1 MDVDFSKEDWEYVL
15 EDEEY
20 REDSHLDDLDDNDE
34 DFLTKTPR
42 VVSKHMSDTD
52 FVLGSPLIADNVDAF
67 VEHVQSRYVKPIFIK
82 SHWSHLKDWT
92 IAAGAPVD
100 KLSGS
105 STFHSNLVGVL
116 QGKVN
121 SSLFSKFLEQIDKVS
136 RDTFVIPKKF
146 FLRWI
151 GKDVAY
157 KDRSDC
163 LPETRK
169 YGALFMEAHFG
180 TILLN
185 LTKAELHRLAENNSD
200 FDIKETANFTGVIF
214 KTVNFG
220 DLLIGGGFVISM
232 STGQVYDR
240 TMWLMVKDLL
250 GGRLQ
255 VLLHCQYKTYP
266 SYRPDHYQTVLDIL
280 KEGDELI
287 REYGVEA
294 YSVIKL
300 VEGIA
305 SDKINK
311 ILMERRRRGD
321 LYFKSFSKHIR
332 DSIDELNRKIKGAKI
347 FYHKIQSVKNIECLI
362 TVFGMYRTWGHPFV
376 DYLNGLSQ
384 LYDNTHITKEIDKE
398 YASLLASDFA
408 FKVLKD
414 RFDKKKIW
422 YVDKTKLADFPVIQ
436 KHVKANTWPKASEL
450 IGMEKQWHLLP
461 LVSCFD
467 IPEVL
472 PPQNIYSDKSYSPT
486 RKEIASQMNSN
497 RPIKALRVL
506 ESFLSKDAR
515 YWKTFCEEVD
525 HALFDKNDLVIGL
538 VSKEREMKI
547 MGRFFA
553 LMSWKLREY
562 FVLTEYLIKEHYI
575 PLFKGL
581 TMADSLTTV
590 TQKMWKASAGQSQTK
605 GGFTITNSIDY
616 SKWNNHQRAEAT
628 DPVFRVMGQFFGF
641 PNLFTRTH
649 EIFKNSAIYYKDR
662 PDLFRIDPKTLVFS
676 PKKEGSRICWEGQAG
691 GLEGLRQK
699 GWSIL
704 NYLCLERERKLRN
717 TGVQILAQGDNQIIA
732 TSYKIPKNISQDK
745 RLEKINEI
753 VRNNQIIMDFIKEGT
768 RKLGLIINEDET
780 MQSCDMMIYGKVLIV
795 SGMFRGLHEKRLS
808 RIQGTTNDQFPSLSS
823 IMGAVATNCL
833 TVSHYSDSPINAIC
847 QYNWLGNFTMG
858 IVEIYNPAIRAPMH
872 PFLPQN
878 EKEFINYR
886 IRALYLDPSIGGV
899 TGMPLTRFLLRRF
912 PDPVTESLSF
922 WKGIYDESGDNRS
935 LQDLSVE
942 MGHPKIIS
950 FRTEHFQKLI
960 ENPSC
965 LNIPKGTH
973 VQTVLRDKIREA
985 LYADAGRIKNAVVKQ
1000 AVTGSKRNWQRFLTY
1015 LKSVRPLFP
1024 RFLSEFASSTYF
1036 GMMEATLRLFENS
1049 KTIRTRL
1056 IKGMGDSVDRMI
1068 VRSEQTCIQ
1077 SLLGKSSE
1085 SGHKIWKCSASQAD
1099 LLRKRSW
1106 GSKVIGATVP
1116 HPFELLRNFTVD
1128 SPLCR
1133 LCNVTGLSKAHV
1145 KIVVSKTIDR
1155 DTRGAHR
1162 PYLGSNT
1169 AENTSILQPWD
1180 KQTEVSFMKRA
1191 YNMRKAINWMIK
1203 ADSKLAKA
1211 ILANIT
1217 SCTGEEPSKMTKGFT
1232 RTGSSIHRFACDR
1245 ISPGGFSGSSPNLVS
1260 YFVVTTDHLS
1270 ELGNTN
1276 YDFMH
1281 QSLILYAQ
1289 GLGCGLYDAG
1299 EEISSLHAHI
1309 TCQSC
1314 VRKIDEPI
1322 LDTNQEFTFDKVHH
1336 ILGKWKPDSTP
1347 WSVEET
1353 LPNVKEGDWSSL
1365 NREECSFHVGRLQ
1378 GFYFSDSAK
1387 FCDVTDSGTLFPNVL
1402 KKKLDPKRF
1411 LEGIMDGVV
1420 RASAIS
1426 LIHKLSIHKGK
1437 DVRLSL
1443 AQNVCENIRQ
1453 LCSTP
1458 SFLSF
1463 LDSPGFHDL
1472 IFSVSH
1478 RIPPSYP
1485 ATAQN
1490 MGSISYGFLYNLFL
1504 NLDKG
1509 LGYRTP
1515 DKGLWIFADLLT
1527 VKVAGPFVLAD
1538 EVLEILT
1545 NPKSTK
1551 AAYAQLKDYSHQC
1564 SQLRNGLASIE
1575 PYIAKSRLRLFPAEV
1590 RAAMGSFGNL
1600 DYTSPEHDRFFFKRE
1615 YVCGTRSMTL
1625 ENSSLPQRCEIID
1638 APSIS
1643 CALINGL
1650 RLPQLATGSHLKLLA
1665 ILDKTNIPYETF
1677 ISAGDGSGGWTS
1689 CLLRYN
1695 PGSKGYFNSLLSGEA
1710 IHFRGGDPV
1719 PPGAVNCMSESIK
1732 RRCLNLT
1739 TCWEQP
1745 ADLASM
1751 KTWRFW
1757 IKNFKRVDLLTMDME
1772 VEDEE
1777 TFSQIKLNF
1786 LKFVEEILTTKGSF
1800 IFKSYVN
1807 WIQRNFDFLD
1817 KVNKLFRIVELYQT
1831 DLSGS
1836 HTSEVYIVG
1845 RGLRSSSIPASPVDR
1860 DEILKW
1866 LKDCYCFRT
1875 EKQEFDRA
1883 LRIPAKSLLQG
1894 VPSEVIPSMPAE
1906 WMGLL
1911 TGIGV
1916 SGITATKIASR
1927 LGVPRGR
1934 NGMELA
1940 LAHLILA
1947 VEDIIPSSD
1956 SRTLQDSVP
1965 SDPTLENIFSL
1976 ISGFMYWMSWVSG
1989 QFTLYQAVTK
1999 LSNAEFSYF
2008 YEVLPGSKESSVKV
2022 RWSTT
2027 SKFRRYKT
2035 VSLASSQG
2043 LIAQIIRLMT
2053 RFSSERYLKFDPK
2066 ITEKTLKELKKVPSI
2081 NYYQEHTGLLDF
2093 F

>member
-1 MDVDFSKEDWEYVL
+1 MDVDFTKEDWDYVFDEGDYTEDALL
-15 EDEEY
+15 EDI
-20 REDSHLDDLDDNDE
+20 DDNDE
-34 DFLTKTPR
+34 DFLSKIPR

-67 VEHVQSRYVKPIFIK
+67 VQHLQSKRVNPIFVK
-82 SHWSHLKDWT
+82 SHWGHLKAW
-92 IAAGAPVD
+92 ALHSGAPVY

-105 STFHSNLVGVL
+105 STFHKNLMGCL
-116 QGKVN
+116 QGKVDCSYFN
-121 SSLFSKFLEQIDKVS
+121 DYLEQVNRVS
-136 RDTFVIPKKF
+136 KETYVIPRKF
-146 FLRWI
+146 FQRWI
-151 GKDVAY
+151 KKDIPY

-163 LPETRK
+163 YPETRR
-169 YGALFMEAHFG
+169 YGALFMESHLA

-185 LTKAELHRLAENNSD
+185 LTKREIHKLADNNPL
-200 FDIKETANFTGVIF
+200 FEVKETENFTGVIF
-214 KTVNFG
+214 KTVNYG

-232 STGQVYDR
+232 TTGQVFDR

-255 VLLHCQYKTYP
+255 VLLHCQYKVYP
-266 SYRPDHYQTVLDIL
+266 SYKPDHYQTVVDII

-287 REYGVEA
+287 RAHGVEA

-300 VEGIA
+300 VEGMA
-305 SDKINK
+305 SDRINK
-311 ILMERRRRGD
+311 ILMERRRKGD
-321 LYFKSFSKHIR
+321 IYFKSFSKHIR
-332 DSIDELNRKIKGAKI
+332 ESIEELNRKVKGAKL
-347 FYHKIQSVKNIECLI
+347 FYHKIQSIKNIECLI

-376 DYLNGLSQ
+376 DYLKGLAQ
-384 LYDNTHITKEIDKE
+384 LYDNTHIIKEIDAD
-398 YASLLASDFA
+398 YANLLASDFA

-414 RFDKKKIW
+414 RFDRKKIW
-422 YVDKTKLADFPVIQ
+422 YVDPAKLHDFPIIK

-450 IGMEKQWHLLP
+450 IGMEKMWHKLP
-461 LVSCFD
+461 LTECFD
-467 IPEVL
+467 VPEVL

-486 RKEIASQMNSN
+486 RREIAAQMKENK
-497 RPIKALRVL
+497 PIKALRVI
-506 ESFLSKDAR
+506 ESFISKDAR
-515 YWKTFCEEVD
+515 YWKTFCKEINES
-525 HALFDKNDLVIGL
+525 LFDRNDLVIGL

-590 TQKMWKASAGQSQTK
+590 TQKMWKASAGQSNTR
-605 GGFTITNSIDY
+605 GSFTVTNSIDY

-628 DPVFRVMGQFFGF
+628 NPVFRVMGQFFGF

-649 EIFKNSAIYYKDR
+649 EIFQHSAIYYKDR
-662 PDLFRIDPKTLVFS
+662 PDLFKVNPITLEFTPKQ
-676 PKKEGSRICWEGQAG
+676 EGSRICWEGQAG

-732 TSYKIPKNISQDK
+732 TSYKLPKHMTKEK
-745 RLEKINEI
+745 RIEKIEEI
-753 VRNNQIIMDFIKEGT
+753 IKNNQIIMDFIKEGT

-780 MQSCDMMIYGKVLIV
+780 MQSCDMMIYGKVMII

-808 RIQGTTNDQFPSLSS
+808 RIQGTTNDQFPSLAS
-823 IMGAVATNCL
+823 IMGTVATNCL
-833 TVSHYSDSPINAIC
+833 TVGHYSDSPINAIH

-858 IVEIYNPAIRAPMH
+858 IVEIYNPAIRSPMYD
-872 PFLPQN
+872 FLPSD
-878 EKEFINYR
+878 EKEFIKYR

-912 PDPVTESLSF
+912 PDPVTENLTF
-922 WKGIYDESGDNRS
+922 WKGVYDESGDSRS
-935 LQDLSVE
+935 LQELCVE

-960 ENPSC
+960 ENPGC
-965 LNIPKGTH
+965 LNIPKGTN

-985 LYADAGRIKNAVVKQ
+985 LYADAGKIKNAVVKQ
-1000 AVTGSKRNWQRFLTY
+1000 AVIGSKRNWQRFLTY

-1024 RFLSEFASSTYF
+1024 RFLSEFATSTYF

-1056 IKGMGDSVDRMI
+1056 IKGMGESVDRLI
-1068 VRSEQTCIQ
+1068 VRSEHTCIL

-1085 SGHKIWKCSASQAD
+1085 KGRKMWHCSATHAD

-1116 HPFELLRNFTVD
+1116 HPFELLRDFTID
-1128 SPLCR
+1128 SPLCGM
-1133 LCNVTGLSKAHV
+1133 CNVIGNKKAHV
-1145 KIVVSKTIDR
+1145 KIVVSQTINR
-1155 DTRGAHR
+1155 EVRGSHR

-1191 YNMRKAINWMIK
+1191 YNMRKAINWMVM
-1203 ADSKLAKA
+1203 AESKLARA
-1211 ILANIT
+1211 ILSNIT
-1217 SCTGEEPSKMTKGFT
+1217 ACTGEEFSQMTKGFS

-1270 ELGNTN
+1270 ELGNVN

-1309 TCQSC
+1309 SCLDC

-1322 LDTNQEFTFDKVHH
+1322 LNTNQDFTFDKVHH

-1347 WSVEET
+1347 WSTEET
-1353 LPNVKEGDWSSL
+1353 LPNVKIGDWKAL
-1365 NREECSFHVGRLQ
+1365 TRDDCSFHVGRLQ
-1378 GFYFSDSAK
+1378 GFYFADSAK
-1387 FCDVTDSGTLFPNVL
+1387 FNDITDSGTLFPNVL
-1402 KKKLDPKRF
+1402 KTKLEPKRF

-1426 LIHKLSIHKGK
+1426 LIHKLSIHRGK

-1443 AQNVCENIRQ
+1443 TQNVCENIRQ

-1458 SFLSF
+1458 AFLSF
-1463 LDSPGFHDL
+1463 LDAPGFNDL
-1472 IFSVSH
+1472 IFSMSH

-1509 LGYRTP
+1509 TGYRTP
-1515 DKGLWIFADLLT
+1515 DKGLWIFSDLLT

-1538 EVLEILT
+1538 EVLDIIT
-1545 NPKSTK
+1545 NPRATK
-1551 AAYAQLKDYSHQC
+1551 ESYSQLKDYSHQC
-1564 SQLRNGLASIE
+1564 SKLRNGLEKIE
-1575 PYIAKSRLRLFPAEV
+1575 PYIKKSRLRLFPAEV
-1590 RAAMGSFGNL
+1590 RFAMGEYGSIE
-1600 DYTSPEHDRFFFKRE
+1600 YTQPEYDRFFFKRE
-1615 YVCGTRSMTL
+1615 YVCGTRKIVV
-1625 ENSSLPQRCEIID
+1625 ENSSLPQKKTSLI

-1643 CALINGL
+1643 CPLINGL

-1665 ILDKTNIPYETF
+1665 ILEETNIQYGRF

-1695 PGSKGYFNSLLSGEA
+1695 PGAQGYFNSLLSGEA

-1719 PPGAVNCMSESIK
+1719 PPGAIYCMSESIR
-1732 RRCLNLT
+1732 RRCLNLEN
-1739 TCWEQP
+1739 CWEQP
-1745 ADLASM
+1745 ADLSSV

-1757 IKNFKRVDLLTMDME
+1757 IKNFKKVDLLTMDME

-1777 TFSQIKLNF
+1777 TFDLIKKNF
-1786 LKFVEEILTTKGSF
+1786 LSYVEDVLTSKGSF
-1800 IFKSYVN
+1800 IFKTYVN
-1807 WIQRNFDFLD
+1807 WIQSNFDFLER
-1817 KVNKLFRIVELYQT
+1817 VNKLFRTTELFQT
-1831 DLSGS
+1831 ELSGS

-1845 RGLRSSSIPASPVDR
+1845 RLLRSSSIPASPIDR
-1860 DEILKW
+1860 DEVIGW

-1875 EKQEFDRA
+1875 ERQEFDRA
-1883 LRIPAKSLLQG
+1883 LGIPARMLLQG
-1894 VPSEVIPSMPAE
+1894 IPSEVIPALPAE

-1911 TGIGV
+1911 TGAGV

-1927 LGVPRGR
+1927 LGVPRSQDA
-1934 NGMELA
+1934 MEIA
-1940 LAHLILA
+1940 FANLITA
-1947 VEDIIPSSD
+1947 IEDIIPSSD
-1956 SRTLQDSVP
+1956 ARTIQDSVP
-1965 SDPTLENIFSL
+1965 SDPMLENIFSI
-1976 ISGFMYWMSWVSG
+1976 ISGFLFWMSWTSG
-1989 QFTLYQAVTK
+1989 QFSVYQEMMK
-1999 LSNAEFSYF
+1999 LSNSDFRYY
-2008 YEVLPGSKESSVKV
+2008 YEVLPGRRESSYLVK
-2022 RWSTT
+2022 WST
-2027 SKFRRYKT
+2027 KPKYNRFKT
-2035 VSLASSQG
+2035 VNLTSVQG
-2043 LIAQIIRLMT
+2043 LIAQIIRLLT
-2053 RFSSERYLKFDPK
+2053 RFSSEKYVRFDSRVSERSLKALNK
-2066 ITEKTLKELKKVPSI
+2066 IPSMSH
-2081 NYYQEHTGLLDF
+2081 YREHTGLLDF

>member
-1 MDVDFSKEDWEYVL
+1 MDVDFTKEDWEDVFDDGDYM
-15 EDEEY
+15 EDTY
-20 REDSHLDDLDDNDE
+20 LDDLEDNDE
-34 DFLTKTPR
+34 DFLTKIPR
-42 VVSKHMSDTD
+42 KVSKHMSDTD

-67 VEHVQSRYVKPIFIK
+67 VDHLQSKYVKPIFVK
-82 SHWSHLKDWT
+82 THWSHLKDWA
-92 IAAGAPVD
+92 ISSGAPISR
-100 KLSGS
+100 LSGS
-105 STFHSNLVGVL
+105 STFHKSLVRLL
-116 QGKVN
+116 QGKIN
-121 SSLFSKFLEQIDKVS
+121 CTAFNEYLEQVDRVS
-136 RDTFVIPKKF
+136 KATYVIPQKF
-146 FLRWI
+146 FQRWI
-151 GKDVAY
+151 GKKIPY
-157 KDRSDC
+157 RDRSDC
-163 LPETRK
+163 YPETRK
-169 YGALFMEAHFG
+169 YGALFMEVHFA

-185 LTKAELHRLAENNSD
+185 LTKRELHNLADNNPL
-200 FDIKETANFTGVIF
+200 FEIKETPRFTGVVF
-214 KTVNFG
+214 KTTNMG
-220 DLLIGGGFVISM
+220 DLLIGGGFVVSM
-232 STGQVYDR
+232 ATGQVYDR
-240 TMWLMVKDLL
+240 TMWLMMKDLL

-255 VLLHCQYKTYP
+255 VLLHCQYKVYP
-266 SYRPDHYQTVLDIL
+266 SYKPDHYQTIVDIIN
-280 KEGDELI
+280 EGDELI
-287 REYGVEA
+287 GEYGVEA

-300 VEGIA
+300 VEGMA
-305 SDKINK
+305 SDRINK
-311 ILMERRRRGD
+311 ILMERRRKGD

-332 DSIDELNRKIKGAKI
+332 DSVEELNRKLRGAKL
-347 FYHKIQSVKNIECLI
+347 FYHKIQAIKNIECLI

-376 DYLNGLSQ
+376 DYLTGLGQ
-384 LYDNTHITKEIDKE
+384 LYDNTHLLKEIDEE
-398 YASLLASDFA
+398 YANLLASDFA

-414 RFDKKKIW
+414 RFDRKKIW
-422 YVDKTKLADFPVIQ
+422 YVDKTKLSKFPVIQ
-436 KHVKANTWPKASEL
+436 KHVLANTWPKASEL
-450 IGMEKQWHLLP
+450 IGMERMWHKLP
-461 LVSCFD
+461 LTACFD
-467 IPEVL
+467 IPEIL

-486 RKEIASQMNSN
+486 RREILAQMKEN
-497 RPIKALRVL
+497 RPIKALRVI
-506 ESFLSKDAR
+506 ESFISKDAR
-515 YWKTFCEEVD
+515 YWKSFCEEVD
-525 HALFDKNDLVIGL
+525 KSLFDKNDLVIGL
-538 VSKEREMKI
+538 VSKEREMKV

-590 TQKMWKASAGQSQTK
+590 TQKMWKASAGQSKTR
-605 GGFTITNSIDY
+605 GSFTITNSIDY

-649 EIFKNSAIYYKDR
+649 EIFQKSAIYYKDR
-662 PDLFRIDPKTLVFS
+662 PDLFKINPTTLEFS
-676 PKKEGSRICWEGQAG
+676 PKKEGMRICWEGQAG

-732 TSYKIPKNISQDK
+732 TSYKIPKHITKEK
-745 RLEKINEI
+745 RLEKIEEI
-753 VRNNQIIMDFIKEGT
+753 VGNNQVIMDFIKEGT

-780 MQSCDMMIYGKVLIV
+780 MQSCDMMIYGKVMII

-833 TVSHYSDSPINAIC
+833 TVSHYSDSPINAIH

-858 IVEIYNPAIRAPMH
+858 IVEMYNPAIRAPMYE
-872 PFLPQN
+872 FLPEN
-878 EKEFINYR
+878 DKEFSRYR
-886 IRALYLDPSIGGV
+886 MRSLFLDPAIGGV

-912 PDPVTESLSF
+912 PDPVTESLTF
-922 WKGIYDESGDNRS
+922 WKGIYDESGDNRD
-935 LQDLSVE
+935 LQELAVE

-985 LYADAGRIKNAVVKQ
+985 LYAEAGRIKNAVVRQ

-1015 LKSVRPLFP
+1015 LKSVKPLFP
-1024 RFLSEFASSTYF
+1024 RFLSEFAASTYF
-1036 GMMEATLRLFENS
+1036 GMMESTLRLFENS

-1056 IKGMGDSVDRMI
+1056 VKGMGEQVDRLI
-1068 VRSEQTCIQ
+1068 VRSEQTCIK
-1077 SLLGKSSE
+1077 SLLGGCSE
-1085 SGHKIWKCSASQAD
+1085 TGHKIWKCSSTQAD

-1116 HPFELLRNFTVD
+1116 HPFELLRSFTVD
-1128 SPLCR
+1128 SPMCH
-1133 LCNVTGLSKAHV
+1133 LCNTTGVKKAHV
-1145 KIVVSKTIDR
+1145 KIVVSKSIDKE
-1155 DTRGAHR
+1155 TRGDHR

-1191 YNMRKAINWMIK
+1191 YNMRKAINWMVR
-1203 ADSKLAKA
+1203 AESKLAKA

-1217 SCTGEEPSKMTKGFT
+1217 SCTGEEPSKMTKGFS

-1260 YFVVTTDHLS
+1260 YFVVTTDHLAD
-1270 ELGNTN
+1270 LGNIN

-1289 GLGCGLYDAG
+1289 GLGCGLYEAG

-1309 TCQSC
+1309 GCTDCIRQ
-1314 VRKIDEPI
+1314 IDEPI
-1322 LDTNQEFTFDKVHH
+1322 LETNLEFKFDKVHH

-1347 WSVEET
+1347 WSVEES
-1353 LPNVKEGDWSSL
+1353 LPNVKIGDWEGL
-1365 NREECSFHVGRLQ
+1365 TREDCSFHVGRLQ

-1387 FCDVTDSGTLFPNVL
+1387 FNDITDSGTLFPNVL

-1411 LEGIMDGVV
+1411 LEGIMDGVA

-1443 AQNVCENIRQ
+1443 IHNVCENIRQ
-1453 LCSTP
+1453 LCATP

-1463 LDSPGFHDL
+1463 LDSPGFRDL

-1504 NLDKG
+1504 DLDKG

-1551 AAYAQLKDYSHQC
+1551 ASYAQLKDYSHQC
-1564 SQLRNGLASIE
+1564 SQLRNGLVNIE
-1575 PYIAKSRLRLFPAEV
+1575 PYITKSRLRLFPAEV
-1590 RAAMGSFGNL
+1590 RFAMGRFGNI
-1600 DYTSPEHDRFFFKRE
+1600 DYTPLEFDRFFFKRE
-1615 YVCGTRSMTL
+1615 YVCGTRSLAL
-1625 ENSSLPQRCEIID
+1625 ENSSLPQKCKVKP

-1665 ILDKTNIPYETF
+1665 ILDKTNISYETF

-1719 PPGAVNCMSESIK
+1719 PPGAINCMSESIK
-1732 RRCLNLT
+1732 RRCLNLS

-1745 ADLASM
+1745 ADLASV

-1757 IKNFKRVDLLTMDME
+1757 IKNFKKVDLLTMDME
-1772 VEDEE
+1772 VDEEE
-1777 TFSQIKLNF
+1777 TFMSIKSNF
-1786 LKFVEEILTTKGSF
+1786 LKFIEEVLTTKGAF

-1807 WIQRNFDFLD
+1807 WIQANFDFLD
-1817 KVNKLFRIVELYQT
+1817 KINKLFRTVELFQT

-1860 DEILKW
+1860 DETLKW
-1866 LKDCYCFRT
+1866 LHDCYCFRT
-1875 EKQEFDRA
+1875 ERQEFIRA
-1883 LRIPAKSLLQG
+1883 LSIPAKALLQG
-1894 VPSEVIPSMPAE
+1894 IPAEVVPALPSE

-1927 LGVPRGR
+1927 LGVPRSG
-1934 NGMELA
+1934 NAMEIA
-1940 LAHLILA
+1940 LAYLILA
-1947 VEDIIPSSD
+1947 IEDIIPSTEA
-1956 SRTLQDSVP
+1956 RTVQDTVP
-1965 SDPTLENIFSL
+1965 SDPSLESIFSL
-1976 ISGFMYWMSWVSG
+1976 LSGFMYWLSWVSG
-1989 QFTLYQAVTK
+1989 QFPLYSAMVG
-1999 LSNAEFSYF
+1999 LSNGDFRYF
-2008 YEVLPGSKESSVKV
+2008 YELTDSRKESAFLVK
-2022 RWSTT
+2022 WST
-2027 SKFRRYKT
+2027 KPVYRLYKT
-2035 VSLASSQG
+2035 VNLSSSQG
-2043 LIAQIIRLMT
+2043 LIAQVIRLLA
-2053 RFSSERYLKFDPK
+2053 RFSADRYIRFDHK
-2066 ITEKTLKELKKVPSI
+2066 ITERTLKELRKIASMEHYRK
-2081 NYYQEHTGLLDF
+2081 HTGLLDF